1 MRNRIE
7 IERNRR
13 EDRTDWEK
21 RRAKMMFNYTV
32 KICEIC
38 NENG

>member
-13 EDRTDWEK
+13 EERTDWEK

-32 KICEIC
+32 GEIC